1 MKVDIAM
8 SIYVLV
14 YLGSLVLA
22 LAVTP
27 VVIRV
32 ARRLGIVRIPGARHM
47 HTHPISHIGGVAIF
61 LSVMSVSIATLR
73 FSNLLGTTGRPAL
86 AQLRVLFLAAGLM
99 FAVGL
104 IDDIKTGGLRAK
116 TKFVAQV
123 AAAVLVCIGGMRI
136 QSVVVTE
143 SLTLNFGWFSWPLT
157 ILWIVGLTNAV
168 NLSDGLD
175 GLAAGICAAA
185 CGAIAI
191 FAASVGDIAAVALML
206 ALLGGATGFLV
217 FNFNPARIFMGD
229 CGSMFLGFTIAST
242 SVYCSARSSALV
254 GLALPVLA
262 LGIPVFDTLF
272 SMLRR
277 FLERRS
283 IFSADRGH
291 FHHKLVDLGLTQ
303 RQAVVTIYALT
314 LLATGL
320 SMLMMVVRPDH
331 ALILL
336 ACTLFFL
343 LTVFRVA
350 GSVRPGHIVAAFAKR
365 RTIAQREHQERKSFE
380 EADLYFRRAG
390 TFDQW
395 WQAISTAADIM
406 DFWTVDLPLVNRDGT
421 TRALTWHHNGQT
433 PDANPGGLVQ
443 VHVPVRDRRS
453 GSSLH
458 LKIELYRNGSL
469 ESAGRRVALFTRLI
483 EEHDIVSLLPER
495 RRAPRDAGEEY
506 LYASELRP
514 RRPLSG

>member
-1 MKVDIAM
+1 M

-32 ARRLGIVRIPGARHM
+32 ARRLGIARIPGARHM
-47 HTHPISHIGGVAIF
+47 HTQPISHIGGVAIF
-61 LSVMSVSIATLR
+61 LSVMTVSIAALR
-73 FSNLLGTTGRPAL
+73 FSNLLGTAGQPVPTP
-86 AQLRVLFLAAGLM
+86 LRVLFLAAGFM

-104 IDDIKTGGLRAK
+104 IDDIKTKGLRAQ
-116 TKFVAQV
+116 TKFVAQI
-123 AAAVLVCIGGMRI
+123 AAAILVCIGGMRI

-175 GLAAGICAAA
+175 GLAAGICTVA
-185 CGAIAI
+185 CGVMAV
-191 FAASVGDIAAVALML
+191 FAASAGHMAAVVLML
-206 ALLGGATGFLV
+206 ALLGGVNGFLV

-229 CGSMFLGFTIAST
+229 CGSMFLGFTIASV

-254 GLALPVLA
+254 GLALPALA
-262 LGIPVFDTLF
+262 LGIPIFDTLF

-291 FHHKLVDLGLTQ
+291 FHHRLIDSGLTQ
-303 RQAVVTIYALT
+303 RQAVLTIYAVT
-314 LLATGL
+314 LVATALG
-320 SMLMMVVRPDH
+320 MLMLVVRPGH
-331 ALILL
+331 APIVLAGIL
-336 ACTLFFL
+336 FL
-343 LTVFRVA
+343 LLLVFHIV
-350 GSVRPGHIVAAFAKR
+350 GSVRPVYIVAAFQKR
-365 RTIAQREHQERKSFE
+365 RTITQREQRERKSFE

-395 WQAISTAADIM
+395 WQAISTAADKM

-421 TRALTWHHNGQT
+421 PRALTWRQNGQT
-433 PDANPGGLVQ
+433 PGPNPGGLVQ

-458 LKIELYRNGSL
+458 LRIELYRNGSL
-469 ESAGRRVALFTRLI
+469 ESAGRRVAFFTRLI
-483 EEHDIVSLLPER
+483 EEHDIVSLPPDGR
-495 RRAPRDAGEEY
+495 GAQDARGDRAI
-506 LYASELRP
+506 LYF
-514 RRPLSG
+514 